1 MHNGHCAW
9 RSVRCARVRT
19 EHHTARPL
27 VLWPPYVRG
36 AGHAEAWRG
45 AATTRGRTP
54 TGKGALEVTGPRVGC
69 PQQPPATHTH
79 TSLHTGCMRRESA
92 GGRVEH
98 RAIRQGKGCFQAYWG
113 DNTLYHKDSKS
124 DAELREPGEG
134 LAEESY
140 HHTVPAGATGSAAS
154 DWGDNAQ
161 SSYADAAPP
170 RRCGGLAAL
179 LERMASDAHEY
190 APSITPRA
198 PLFYGPL
205 TPYAHGKGALEVTG
219 PGSGARSS
227 PRHTHTSL
235 HTGCM
240 RRESAGGRVEH
251 RAIRQGKG
259 CFQAY
264 WGDNTLYHKDSKSD
278 AELREPGEGLAEE
291 SYHHTP
297 LGRQCVISRV
307 VITTMLFESIII
319 CRCCTPAPVWRAG
332 GVAGA
337 DGLIRASTRLER
349 TQDMHNGHCA
359 WRSVRCA
366 RVRTEHHTARPLVL
380 WPPYVRGAGHAEAWR
395 GAATTRGRTPTGKG
409 ALEVTGPRV
418 GCPQQPPT
426 HTHTH
431 LYTRDAC
438 GGRALAGVWNTAR
451 SDRAKPSMWDLAHY
465 FIVGGHAL
473 RPNPTSD
480 EVLLMEAW
488 VRCELGWDGSC
499 GSLEKAW
506 PRRAT
511 TTHRAGG
518 CDGQRGVRLGRQC
531 VISRV
536 VITTM
541 LFESII
547 ICRCC
552 TPAPVWRAGGV
563 AGADGLIR
571 ASTRLERT
579 QDMHNGHCAWRSVR
593 CARVRTEHHTARPLV
608 LWPPYVRGAGHAEAW
623 RGAATTR
630 GRTPTGK
637 GALEV
642 TGPGSGARSSPAT
655 HTSLHTG
662 CMRRESAGGRVEH
675 RAIRQGKGCF
685 QAYWGDNTLYHKD
698 SKSDAE
704 LREPGEGLAEE
715 SYHHTPLGR
724 QCVISRVVITTMLF
738 ESIIICRCCTPAPV
752 WRAGGVAGADGLIRA
767 STRLER
773 TQDMHNGHCAWRS
786 VRCARVRTEH
796 HTARPLVLWPPYV
809 RGAGH
814 AEAWRGAATTRGRTP
829 TGKGALEVTG
839 PGSGARSSPRH
850 THTSLHTGCMRRES
864 AGGRV
869 EHRAIRQGKGC
880 FQAYW
885 GDNTL
890 YHKDSKSPS
899 MWDLAHYFIVGGHAL
914 RPNPTSDEVLLVEPG
929 CVANLGGMRSCG
941 SLEKAWPRRAT
952 TTHRAGGCDGQ
963 RGVRL
968 GRQCVI
974 SRVVI
979 TTMLFE
985 SIIICRCCTP
995 APVWRAGGV
1004 AGADGLIRASTRL
1017 ERTQDMHNGHCA
1029 WRSVR
1034 CARVR
1039 TEHHTARPLVL
1050 WPPYVRGAGHAEA
1063 WRGAATTRGRTPTG
1077 KGALEVT
1084 GRSAGG
1090 RVEHRAIRQGK
1101 GCFQACVHTQPFP
1114 HSGAVGHTHLST
1126 HTVRGGSSASDWGDN
1141 TLYHKDSKSDA
1152 ELREPGEG
1160 LAEES
1165 YHHTPLGRQC
1175 VISRVVITTMLF
1187 ESIIICRCCTPA
1199 PVWRAGGVAGA
1210 DGLIRAST
1218 RLERTQD
1225 MHNGHCAWRSVRCAR
1240 VRTEHHTARPLVLWP
1255 PYVRGAGHAEAWRG
1269 AATTRGR
1276 TPTGKGALEVTG
1288 PRSGAR
1294 SSPPH
1299 THISTHGMHAAGER
1313 WRACGTPRDQT
1324 GQRQVSHT
1332 QPFPHSGAVGHTHL
1346 STHTVRGGSSGIRLG
1361 RQYFVS

>member
-1 MHNGHCAW
+1 MRTSTHRASHRAPPCSMAPLRPRRRPRRGMARCRYNSRPYAHGKGRPRGDRAKGRVPAAAPRHTHTSLHTGCMRRESAGGRVKHRAIRQGKGCFQAYWGDNTLYHKDSKSPSMWDLAHYFIVGGHALRPNPTSDEVLLMEAWVRCELGWDAELREPGEGLTEESYHHTPLGRQCVISRVVITTMLFESIIICRCCTPAPVWRAGGVAGADGLIRASTRLERTQDMHNGHCAW

-54 TGKGALEVTGPRVGC
+54 TGKGALEVTGPRSGARSS
-69 PQQPPATHTH
+69 PPPHTH

-92 GGRVEH
+92 GGRVKH

-124 DAELREPGEG
+124 
-134 LAEESY
+134 
-140 HHTVPAGATGSAAS
+140 
-154 DWGDNAQ
+154 
-161 SSYADAAPP
+161 
-170 RRCGGLAAL
+170 
-179 LERMASDAHEY
+179 
-190 APSITPRA
+190 
-198 PLFYGPL
+198 
-205 TPYAHGKGALEVTG
+205 
-219 PGSGARSS
+219 
-227 PRHTHTSL
+227 
-235 HTGCM
+235 
-240 RRESAGGRVEH
+240 
-251 RAIRQGKG
+251 
-259 CFQAY
+259 
-264 WGDNTLYHKDSKSD
+264 
-278 AELREPGEGLAEE
+278 LREPGEGLAEE

-418 GCPQQPPT
+418 GCPQQPPAT
-426 HTHTH
+426 HTHISTH
-431 LYTRDAC
+431 GMHAAGERWRAC
-438 GGRALAGVWNTAR
+438 GTPRDQTGQSLGAL
-451 SDRAKPSMWDLAHY
+451 KP
-465 FIVGGHAL
+465 
-473 RPNPTSD
+473 
-480 EVLLMEAW
+480 
-488 VRCELGWDGSC
+488 GWDAELREPGEGLAEESYHHT
-499 GSLEKAW
+499 
-506 PRRAT
+506 P
-511 TTHRAGG
+511 
-518 CDGQRGVRLGRQC
+518 LGRQC

-642 TGPGSGARSSPAT
+642 TGPGALAGVWNTARSD
-655 HTSLHTG
+655 
-662 CMRRESAGGRVEH
+662 
-675 RAIRQGKGCF
+675 RAK
-685 QAYWGDNTLYHKD
+685 
-698 SKSDAE
+698 

-890 YHKDSKSPS
+890 YHKDSKSV
-899 MWDLAHYFIVGGHAL
+899 M
-914 RPNPTSDEVLLVEPG
+914 
-929 CVANLGGMRSCG
+929 
-941 SLEKAWPRRAT
+941 
-952 TTHRAGGCDGQ
+952 
-963 RGVRL
+963 
-968 GRQCVI
+968 
-974 SRVVI
+974 
-979 TTMLFE
+979 
-985 SIIICRCCTP
+985 
-995 APVWRAGGV
+995 
-1004 AGADGLIRASTRL
+1004 
-1017 ERTQDMHNGHCA
+1017 
-1029 WRSVR
+1029 
-1034 CARVR
+1034 
-1039 TEHHTARPLVL
+1039 
-1050 WPPYVRGAGHAEA
+1050 
-1063 WRGAATTRGRTPTG
+1063 
-1077 KGALEVT
+1077 
-1084 GRSAGG
+1084 
-1090 RVEHRAIRQGK
+1090 
-1101 GCFQACVHTQPFP
+1101 
-1114 HSGAVGHTHLST
+1114 
-1126 HTVRGGSSASDWGDN
+1126 
-1141 TLYHKDSKSDA
+1141 
-1152 ELREPGEG
+1152 
-1160 LAEES
+1160 
-1165 YHHTPLGRQC
+1165 
-1175 VISRVVITTMLF
+1175 
-1187 ESIIICRCCTPA
+1187 
-1199 PVWRAGGVAGA
+1199 
-1210 DGLIRAST
+1210 
-1218 RLERTQD
+1218 
-1225 MHNGHCAWRSVRCAR
+1225 
-1240 VRTEHHTARPLVLWP
+1240 
-1255 PYVRGAGHAEAWRG
+1255 
-1269 AATTRGR
+1269 
-1276 TPTGKGALEVTG
+1276 
-1288 PRSGAR
+1288 
-1294 SSPPH
+1294 
-1299 THISTHGMHAAGER
+1299 
-1313 WRACGTPRDQT
+1313 
-1324 GQRQVSHT
+1324 
-1332 QPFPHSGAVGHTHL
+1332 
-1346 STHTVRGGSSGIRLG
+1346 
-1361 RQYFVS
+1361 

>member
-1 MHNGHCAW
+1 M
-9 RSVRCARVRT
+9 RT
-19 EHHTARPL
+19 STHRASHRAPL
-27 VLWPPYVRG
+27 VLWPLVRG

-79 TSLHTGCMRRESA
+79 ISTHGMHAA
-92 GGRVEH
+92 GERW
-98 RAIRQGKGCFQAYWG
+98 RA
-113 DNTLYHKDSKS
+113 
-124 DAELREPGEG
+124 
-134 LAEESY
+134 
-140 HHTVPAGATGSAAS
+140 
-154 DWGDNAQ
+154 
-161 SSYADAAPP
+161 
-170 RRCGGLAAL
+170 CG
-179 LERMASDAHEY
+179 
-190 APSITPRA
+190 TPRDQ
-198 PLFYGPL
+198 
-205 TPYAHGKGALEVTG
+205 TG
-219 PGSGARSS
+219 
-227 PRHTHTSL
+227 
-235 HTGCM
+235 
-240 RRESAGGRVEH
+240 
-251 RAIRQGKG
+251 Q
-259 CFQAY
+259 
-264 WGDNTLYHKDSKSD
+264 
-278 AELREPGEGLAEE
+278 
-291 SYHHTP
+291 
-297 LGRQCVISRV
+297 
-307 VITTMLFESIII
+307 
-319 CRCCTPAPVWRAG
+319 
-332 GVAGA
+332 
-337 DGLIRASTRLER
+337 
-349 TQDMHNGHCA
+349 
-359 WRSVRCA
+359 
-366 RVRTEHHTARPLVL
+366 
-380 WPPYVRGAGHAEAWR
+380 
-395 GAATTRGRTPTGKG
+395 
-409 ALEVTGPRV
+409 
-418 GCPQQPPT
+418 
-426 HTHTH
+426 
-431 LYTRDAC
+431 
-438 GGRALAGVWNTAR
+438 
-451 SDRAKPSMWDLAHY
+451 SMWDLAHY

-480 EVLLMEAW
+480 EVLLVEPGCVAN
-488 VRCELGWDGSC
+488 LGGMRSC

-642 TGPGSGARSSPAT
+642 TGPGSGARSSPRHT

-698 SKSDAE
+698 SKSLREPGEGLAE
-704 LREPGEGLAEE
+704 ESYHHTPLGRQCVISRVVITTMLFESIIICRCCTPAPVWRAGGVAGADGLIRASTRLERTQDMHNGHCAWRSVRCARVRTEHHTARPLVLWPPYVRGAGHAEAWRGAATTRGRTPTGKGALEVTGPGSGARSSPPPHTHTSLHTGCMRRESAGGRVEHRAIRQGKGCFQAYWGDNTLYHKDSKSLREPGEGLAEE

-890 YHKDSKSPS
+890 YHKDSKSLREPGEGLAEESYHHTPLGRQCVISRVVITTMLFESIIICRCCTPAPVWRAGGVAGADGLIRASTRLERTQDMHNGHCAWRSVRCARVRTEHHTARPLVLWPPYVRGAGHAEAWRGAATTRGRTPTGKGALEVTGPGSGARSSPATHTHISTHGMHAAGERWRACGTPRDQTGQS

-1084 GRSAGG
+1084 GPGSGARSSPRHTHTSLHTGCMRRESAGG

-1101 GCFQACVHTQPFP
+1101 GCFQAY
-1114 HSGAVGHTHLST
+1114 
-1126 HTVRGGSSASDWGDN
+1126 WGDN
-1141 TLYHKDSKSDA
+1141 TLYHKDSNLA
-1152 ELREPGEG
+1152 ACEL
-1160 LAEES
+1160 
-1165 YHHTPLGRQC
+1165 
-1175 VISRVVITTMLF
+1175 
-1187 ESIIICRCCTPA
+1187 
-1199 PVWRAGGVAGA
+1199 
-1210 DGLIRAST
+1210 
-1218 RLERTQD
+1218 LERLRVGQD
-1225 MHNGHCAWRSVRCAR
+1225 
-1240 VRTEHHTARPLVLWP
+1240 ELL
-1255 PYVRGAGHAEAWRG
+1255 
-1269 AATTRGR
+1269 
-1276 TPTGKGALEVTG
+1276 
-1288 PRSGAR
+1288 
-1294 SSPPH
+1294 
-1299 THISTHGMHAAGER
+1299 
-1313 WRACGTPRDQT
+1313 
-1324 GQRQVSHT
+1324 
-1332 QPFPHSGAVGHTHL
+1332 
-1346 STHTVRGGSSGIRLG
+1346 
-1361 RQYFVS
+1361 

>member
-1 MHNGHCAW
+1 M
-9 RSVRCARVRT
+9 RT
-19 EHHTARPL
+19 STHRASHRAPL
-27 VLWPPYVRG
+27 VLWPVRG

-54 TGKGALEVTGPRVGC
+54 TGKGALEVTGP
-69 PQQPPATHTH
+69 
-79 TSLHTGCMRRESA
+79 
-92 GGRVEH
+92 
-98 RAIRQGKGCFQAYWG
+98 
-113 DNTLYHKDSKS
+113 
-124 DAELREPGEG
+124 
-134 LAEESY
+134 
-140 HHTVPAGATGSAAS
+140 
-154 DWGDNAQ
+154 
-161 SSYADAAPP
+161 
-170 RRCGGLAAL
+170 
-179 LERMASDAHEY
+179 
-190 APSITPRA
+190 
-198 PLFYGPL
+198 
-205 TPYAHGKGALEVTG
+205 
-219 PGSGARSS
+219 GSGARSS
-227 PRHTHTSL
+227 PRHTHTHL
-235 HTGCM
+235 YTRDAC
-240 RRESAGGRVEH
+240 GGRALAGVWNTARSD
-251 RAIRQGKG
+251 RAK
-259 CFQAY
+259 
-264 WGDNTLYHKDSKSD
+264 D

-409 ALEVTGPRV
+409 ALEVTGP
-418 GCPQQPPT
+418 
-426 HTHTH
+426 
-431 LYTRDAC
+431 
-438 GGRALAGVWNTAR
+438 
-451 SDRAKPSMWDLAHY
+451 
-465 FIVGGHAL
+465 
-473 RPNPTSD
+473 
-480 EVLLMEAW
+480 
-488 VRCELGWDGSC
+488 GS
-499 GSLEKAW
+499 
-506 PRRAT
+506 
-511 TTHRAGG
+511 
-518 CDGQRGVRLGRQC
+518 V
-531 VISRV
+531 
-536 VITTM
+536 
-541 LFESII
+541 
-547 ICRCC
+547 
-552 TPAPVWRAGGV
+552 PA
-563 AGADGLIR
+563 
-571 ASTRLERT
+571 
-579 QDMHNGHCAWRSVR
+579 
-593 CARVRTEHHTARPLV
+593 
-608 LWPPYVRGAGHAEAW
+608 
-623 RGAATTR
+623 AA
-630 GRTPTGK
+630 
-637 GALEV
+637 
-642 TGPGSGARSSPAT
+642 PAT

-685 QAYWGDNTLYHKD
+685 QAQVSHTQPFPHSGRWDTHTSPRTRCAAAAAASDWGDNTLYHKD
-698 SKSDAE
+698 SKSPSMWDLAHYFIVGGHALRPNPTSDEVLLVEAWVRCEPGWDAE

-850 THTSLHTGCMRRES
+850 THTHLYTRDACGGERWRACGTPRDQTG
-864 AGGRV
+864 
-869 EHRAIRQGKGC
+869 Q
-880 FQAYW
+880 
-885 GDNTL
+885 
-890 YHKDSKSPS
+890 S

-1084 GRSAGG
+1084 GPG
-1090 RVEHRAIRQGK
+1090 RCPQ
-1101 GCFQACVHTQPFP
+1101 QPP
-1114 HSGAVGHTHLST
+1114 PHTHTSL
-1126 HTVRGGSSASDWGDN
+1126 HTGCMRRRALAGVWTPRDQTGQS
-1141 TLYHKDSKSDA
+1141 L
-1152 ELREPGEG
+1152 GETWVG
-1160 LAEES
+1160 CGAAGAWKKAEES
-1165 YHHTPLGRQC
+1165 YHHTVP
-1175 VISRVVITTMLF
+1175 
-1187 ESIIICRCCTPA
+1187 
-1199 PVWRAGGVAGA
+1199 AGA
-1210 DGLIRAST
+1210 TGSAAS
-1218 RLERTQD
+1218 D
-1225 MHNGHCAWRSVRCAR
+1225 WGDNA
-1240 VRTEHHTARPLVLWP
+1240 
-1255 PYVRGAGHAEAWRG
+1255 
-1269 AATTRGR
+1269 
-1276 TPTGKGALEVTG
+1276 
-1288 PRSGAR
+1288 
-1294 SSPPH
+1294 
-1299 THISTHGMHAAGER
+1299 
-1313 WRACGTPRDQT
+1313 
-1324 GQRQVSHT
+1324 
-1332 QPFPHSGAVGHTHL
+1332 
-1346 STHTVRGGSSGIRLG
+1346 
-1361 RQYFVS
+1361 